1 MDVKQ
6 KLSELPAKSG
16 VYLMMDKDGTVIYVG
31 KAKILKNRVKQ
42 YFQAGT
48 KTDKTLALVG
58 NIADFRYIITQNEVD
73 ALVLENNLI
82 KKYNPKYNILL
93 KDDKNYPFIRIDL
106 KANSRR
112 LRWFES
118 SKTTA
123 RNISDRIWWA

>member
-31 KAKILKNRVKQ
+31 KAKIVKNRVKQ

-106 KANSRR
+106 K
-112 LRWFES
+112 
-118 SKTTA
+118 SKFPTVEVVRKLKNDGA
-123 RNISDRIWWA
+123 KYFGP